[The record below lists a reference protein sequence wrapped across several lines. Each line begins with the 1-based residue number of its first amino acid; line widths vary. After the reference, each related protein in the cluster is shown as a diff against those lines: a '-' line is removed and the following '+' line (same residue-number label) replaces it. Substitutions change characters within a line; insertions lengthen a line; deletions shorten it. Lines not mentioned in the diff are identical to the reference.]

1 MTELVISTVIFI
13 LQNMM
18 TSNHKDFYN
27 KYIMTVIKDSIKL
40 LKRNLQRNLTNV
52 QDEKEENEK
61 MILSVFI
68 VRFLK
73 EASERDET

>member
-13 LQNMM
+13 LQNIM
-18 TSNHKDFYN
+18 TSNHKDFHN
-27 KYIMTVIKDSIKL
+27 KYIMIVIKDSIKL

-73 EASERDET
+73 EASERAET